1 MKQNKEIT
9 EFRIFQVNAFVE
21 MPYQGNPAGVCLLP
35 QERDDDYYRKV
46 AIKMGLS
53 ETAFIIREGNTFK
66 LRWFTRGGSEV
77 DLCGHATLASAY
89 ILWKKRYISQAETIR
104 FQTRSGVLS
113 AKSDGEYVTLGFPLE
128 EIAGVKYSEYDFEKL
143 MGLTPVYTGRTRF
156 DYLLVVDSEKAV
168 KYLAPDFEKL
178 KKIQTR
184 GIMVTAKSESAGYDF
199 ISRFFAP
206 SVGVNEDPVTG
217 SAHTVLGIYWGQVL
231 KKKRLIG
238 YQASK
243 EGGIVRVEVLK
254 DGVLL
259 SGQAQEVPISK
270 ELQEAIRSVCLAD
283 RLT

>member
-1 MKQNKEIT
+1 
-9 EFRIFQVNAFVE
+9 
-21 MPYQGNPAGVCLLP
+21 
-35 QERDDDYYRKV
+35 
-46 AIKMGLS
+46 
-53 ETAFIIREGNTFK
+53 
-66 LRWFTRGGSEV
+66 
-77 DLCGHATLASAY
+77 
-89 ILWKKRYISQAETIR
+89 
-104 FQTRSGVLS
+104 
-113 AKSDGEYVTLGFPLE
+113 
-128 EIAGVKYSEYDFEKL
+128 
-143 MGLTPVYTGRTRF
+143 
-156 DYLLVVDSEKAV
+156 
-168 KYLAPDFEKL
+168 
-178 KKIQTR
+178 
-184 GIMVTAKSESAGYDF
+184 MVTAKSESAGYDF